1 MGEKSLVLV
10 TGAAGYV
17 GSHAVSQL
25 LGRGYPVRVALRS
38 RARAQELSETVA
50 LQGLDP
56 RLIEIVTADLT
67 ADDGWPEAVS
77 GAADVLH
84 IASPF
89 PAEAP
94 ANDDEI
100 IIPARE
106 GTLRVLRHAR
116 DAGCRRVVMTSS
128 FAAVGYSAKADEHWT
143 EDDWTDPADDNTAYI
158 RSKAIAERAAWDF
171 IDTQGGDLELT
182 TLVPVGI
189 FGPTLGT
196 HLSTS
201 VKFIQSMLTGALDR
215 VAPQYFGVVDV
226 RDVATAHIQAL
237 TASGAAGERILL
249 AADGP
254 AVSFLE
260 IARMLREGL
269 GAAASKVPTSEYSEA
284 EVRELAQTV
293 PALREALSRL
303 GLRPQINNA
312 KAKAVLDWEPRP
324 ISETILDTAQSL
336 IAKNLVS

>member
-1 MGEKSLVLV
+1 MSDKSLVLV

-17 GSHAVSQL
+17 GSHVVSQL
-25 LGRGYPVRVALRS
+25 LRRRYPVRAALRS
-38 RARAQELSETVA
+38 RGRAQEFSETMA
-50 LQGLDP
+50 SQGLDP
-56 RLIEIVTADLT
+56 GLIEIVLADLT
-67 ADDGWPEAVS
+67 ADDGWAEAVA
-77 GAADVLH
+77 GVADVLH

-89 PAEAP
+89 PAGAP
-94 ANDDEI
+94 ENDDEI

-128 FAAVGYSAKADEHWT
+128 FAAVGYSDKAGERWT
-143 EDDWTDPADDNTAYI
+143 EDDWTDPDDDNTAYI

-171 IDTQGGDLELT
+171 IETQGGGLELT

-189 FGPTLGT
+189 FGPTLGP

-226 RDVATAHIQAL
+226 RDVATAHLQAL
-237 TASGAAGERILL
+237 AKADAAGERILL

-254 AVSFLE
+254 AESSLG
-260 IARMLREGL
+260 IARILRDGL
-269 GAAASKVPTSEYSEA
+269 GPAAAKAPTSEYSEA

-293 PALREALSRL
+293 PALREAASRL
-303 GLRPQINNA
+303 GRRPQISNA
-312 KAKAVLDWEPRP
+312 KAKAVLGWVPRP
-324 ISETILDTAQSL
+324 VSETILDTAESL
-336 IAKNLVS
+336 IANDLL